1 MWPTQIKDWKRTT
14 AHSKHHYTLRTQ
26 TIKTDVLYIF
36 LHCTSIN
43 IVADTLPQ
51 VLFAVHLYSPRW
63 LLVMLGKIRRFPSK
77 VLPFSQNLVGE
88 GNPAVTLHSTVK
100 LLNSSSVLFFKCS
113 TAGSSEGSKLT
124 KVNFFP
130 QESNSNVLKMPIKLH
145 YLKKKKK
152 ASRYGKLWRVHGNV
166 TIIHALIFVQTV
178 NRAPL
183 NWALKYE
190 LKLYWFCFKITLHLT
205 TKTPI
210 ISTNQN

>member
-1 MWPTQIKDWKRTT
+1 
-14 AHSKHHYTLRTQ
+14 
-26 TIKTDVLYIF
+26 
-36 LHCTSIN
+36 
-43 IVADTLPQ
+43 
-51 VLFAVHLYSPRW
+51 
-63 LLVMLGKIRRFPSK
+63 MLGKIRRFPSK

-152 ASRYGKLWRVHGNV
+152 ASRYGKL
-166 TIIHALIFVQTV
+166 
-178 NRAPL
+178 
-183 NWALKYE
+183 
-190 LKLYWFCFKITLHLT
+190 
-205 TKTPI
+205 
-210 ISTNQN
+210 